1 MLRRELIGWAN
12 GVICIDDILRFE
24 NLALLKSVLRQSRNI
39 YSPCHIQCGGV
50 PRSGDADAAEVLI
63 SIRWR
68 ACTSGLHTFE
78 RRFASQEMPATVDGS
93 LRSPLNIKLL
103 GEVRRTRMETDGT
116 DAVDSKFACSK
127 KTVSIGSRRQ
137 KDQLTE
143 SVSVADYKLV
153 GCRGDML
160 VNDLKFSD

>member
-1 MLRRELIGWAN
+1 
-12 GVICIDDILRFE
+12 
-24 NLALLKSVLRQSRNI
+24 
-39 YSPCHIQCGGV
+39 
-50 PRSGDADAAEVLI
+50 
-63 SIRWR
+63 
-68 ACTSGLHTFE
+68 
-78 RRFASQEMPATVDGS
+78 MPATVDGS